1 MSLQPEGRAKIQSES
16 GDERIGNEHKALN
29 EVSQRPVMYIAGPVS
44 TLLIFDD
51 VCSPSVQSVLN
62 VIQRCPLTYSIV
74 ITTRSTAVK
83 LFLEK
88 EMPPLQ
94 TIELHPFS
102 VADSL
107 KLVSMKAKF
116 KTDKEAVAI
125 DSVVKKPVGEFTTL
139 REHLFLMDRV

>member
-1 MSLQPEGRAKIQSES
+1 
-16 GDERIGNEHKALN
+16 
-29 EVSQRPVMYIAGPVS
+29 MYVDGSVG

-51 VCSPSVQSVLN
+51 VCSSSDQSVLN
-62 VIQRCPLTYSIV
+62 VIERCPLTYSIV

-83 LFLEK
+83 LFLQR
-88 EMPPLQ
+88 EMPPPQ
-94 TIELHPFS
+94 TVELRPFS
-102 VADSL
+102 VVDSL

-125 DSVVKKPVGEFTTL
+125 ESVVKKPVGEFTTL